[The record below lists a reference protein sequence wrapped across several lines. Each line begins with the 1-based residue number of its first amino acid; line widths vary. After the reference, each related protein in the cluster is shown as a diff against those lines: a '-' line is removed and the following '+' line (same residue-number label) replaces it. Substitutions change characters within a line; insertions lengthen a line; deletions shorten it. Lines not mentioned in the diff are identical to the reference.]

1 MLAHR
6 LKIVIPENHEITLR
20 LPDELPPGAAE
31 IIVLSDPSAAS
42 VPADTVETW
51 LKSLSANVPDAPVIP
66 LEALRRE
73 NLYE

>member
-6 LKIVIPENHEITLR
+6 LKIVIPDNHEVTLR
-20 LPDELPPGAAE
+20 LPDDLPPGAAE
-31 IIVLSDPSAAS
+31 IIVLSEPSAAAA
-42 VPADTVETW
+42 PIETVRGW
-51 LKSLSANVPDAPVIP
+51 LQSLSANVPEAPVIP

>member
-6 LKIVIPENHEITLR
+6 LKIMIPENREITLR
-20 LPDELPPGAAE
+20 LPQDLPPGAAE
-31 IIVLSDPSAAS
+31 IIVLSDASTAS
-42 VPADTVETW
+42 VSAETVEMW
-51 LKSLSANVPDAPVIP
+51 LNDLSANVQNAPVIP

>member
-20 LPDELPPGAAE
+20 LPADLPPGAAE
-31 IIVLSDPSAAS
+31 IIVLSDASAAS

-73 NLYE
+73 NIYE

>member
-20 LPDELPPGAAE
+20 LPDDLPPGAAE

-42 VPADTVETW
+42 VPAGTVETW
-51 LKSLSANVPDAPVIP
+51 LESLSANVPDAPVIP

>member
-6 LKIVIPENHEITLR
+6 LKVMIPENHEITLR

-31 IIVLSDPSAAS
+31 IIVLSDPSAPS
-42 VPADTVETW
+42 VPAHAVETW
-51 LKSLSANVPDAPVIP
+51 LKSLSANVPDVPVIP

>member
-1 MLAHR
+1 MLAHC

-20 LPDELPPGAAE
+20 LPAELPPGAAE
-31 IIVLSDPSAAS
+31 IIVLSDASGIS

-51 LKSLSANVPDAPVIP
+51 LADLSANVPDAPVIP

>member
-6 LKIVIPENHEITLR
+6 VKIVIPENHEITLR

-31 IIVLSDPSAAS
+31 IIILSESPVAS
-42 VPADTVETW
+42 VPADTVENW
-51 LKSLSANVPDAPVIP
+51 LKSLSANVPNAPVIP